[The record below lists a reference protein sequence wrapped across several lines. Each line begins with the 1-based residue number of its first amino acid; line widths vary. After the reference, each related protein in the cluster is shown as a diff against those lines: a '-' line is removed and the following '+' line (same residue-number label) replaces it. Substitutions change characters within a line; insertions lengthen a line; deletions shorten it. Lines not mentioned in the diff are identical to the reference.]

1 MLLKHP
7 SFEFKW
13 WESLISP
20 WFLKVMNDVW
30 EGNNAAQAFMKKKKK
45 AEATEVTLEKL
56 RRKTDNFKP

>member
-30 EGNNAAQAFMKKKKK
+30 EENNAAQAFMDKKKT
-45 AEATEVTLEKL
+45 EAMKVMLEKL
-56 RRKTDNFKP
+56 RGKTVIFKP